1 MSNINYTPPPSVTKF
16 LTSEAFISLIC
27 GPVGS
32 TKTTASLMKIAYH
45 AKAMAACTDGIRRSR
60 AIVVRNTREQLRDT
74 TIPDFLKWFPDGIA
88 GSYLKT
94 EYKFFLRFDDVECEV
109 LFRGLDDSNDV
120 RRLLSLQASFGV
132 LDEFREINPQIF
144 EALQGRLGR
153 YPDGMMVPHRTQWGL
168 DKKGNPIQGC
178 VTDTGASNAHVWGA
192 TNPPDMDTFWER
204 FLSDPPANASITIQ
218 PSGLS
223 PEADWVKYLP
233 QDYYDNLAEGKSEDW
248 IDVYIHAKFGK
259 SLAGKPVFP
268 SFRGDFHVAK
278 GPLRPVR
285 STDKPLILGLDFG
298 LSPAMTVSQID
309 MQGRLLTFA
318 CATSEGMGITRFISE
333 KIKPLLAEK
342 FPGMSVIV
350 IGDPAGSQRAQTDE
364 KSCFD
369 ILKAEGFRVLPAR
382 TNSIVARIG
391 AVEKFL
397 GRQVDGGPGHLIDP
411 SCVELIRAMRGGYR
425 YKMKKSGEAEDTPE
439 KNASSH
445 VADAHQYAC
454 LHADGGTMFGDALRV
469 VERREVKKAKSG
481 GWT

>member
-1 MSNINYTPPPSVTKF
+1 MANITYNPPQSITPF
-16 LTSEAFISLIC
+16 LTSSSFISLIC

-45 AKAMAACTDGIRRSR
+45 AKAMAPCQDGVRRSR

-74 TIPDFLKWFPDGIA
+74 TIPDFLKWFPDGVA

-153 YPDGMMVPHRTQWGL
+153 YPDGMMVPHKASWGL

-178 VTDTGASNAHVWGA
+178 VTDTGQSNAHVWGA

-204 FLSDPPANASITIQ
+204 FLSDPPANAHISIQ

-248 IDVYIHAKFGK
+248 IDVYINAKFGK
-259 SLAGKPVFP
+259 SLAGRPVFP
-268 SFRGDFHVAK
+268 SFKADFHVAK
-278 GPLRPVR
+278 GPLRPLR
-285 STDKPLILGLDFG
+285 GTEKPLILGLDFG

-309 MQGRLLTFA
+309 MHGRLLTFA
-318 CATSEGMGITRFISE
+318 CATSEGMGITRFTQE

-342 FPGMSVIV
+342 FPGMAVVV

-364 KSCFD
+364 RSCFD

-382 TNSIVARIG
+382 TNSIVARIA

-397 GRQVDGGPGHLIDP
+397 SRQVDGGAGHLIDP
-411 SCVELIRAMRGGYR
+411 GCVELIRAMRGGYR
-425 YKMKKSGEAEDTPE
+425 YKMKKSGETEDAPE
-439 KNASSH
+439 KNHHSH

-454 LHADGGTMFGDALRV
+454 LFADGGAMFGAIERTQA
-469 VERREVKKAKSG
+469 RREVRKVNSA